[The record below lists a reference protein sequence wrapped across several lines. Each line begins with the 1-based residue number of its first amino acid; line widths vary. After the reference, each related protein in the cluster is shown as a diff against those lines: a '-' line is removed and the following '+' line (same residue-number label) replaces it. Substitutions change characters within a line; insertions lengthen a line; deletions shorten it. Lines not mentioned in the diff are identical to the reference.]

1 MIKQIAKLLPTDLKI
16 KIKDLL
22 YGKSVEETYLVYKLL
37 KNRKGKKHVMI
48 DVGAHHG
55 DALLPFSENG
65 WTVFAFEPDAKNL
78 KKLKKQTANLK
89 NLVIDT
95 RAVSDTT
102 GKEVSFFTSE
112 VSAGIS
118 SMAAFHKS
126 HEETAKVKTVR
137 LSDFCAKNAVNNV
150 DFLKI
155 DTEGFDLFVLK
166 GFDWEKQAHPDYI
179 VTEFEDGKTM
189 PLGYTFVQQC
199 AFLEDKGYQLLISEF
214 HPIIAYGK
222 RHKWKR
228 FTTSIQSIQDEKAWG
243 NIIATKP
250 ENFPDLLNM
259 AKKFGK
265 TETH

>member
-1 MIKQIAKLLPTDLKI
+1 MIKTIGKFIPTDLKI
-16 KIKDLL
+16 MIKDIL

-37 KNRKGKKHVMI
+37 KNRNGKKHIMI

-55 DALLPFSENG
+55 DALMPFAEND
-65 WTVFAFEPDAKNL
+65 WTIYAFEPDTKNL
-78 KKLKKQTANLK
+78 KTLKSQVAGLK
-89 NLVIDT
+89 NIIIDT

-102 GKEVSFFTSE
+102 GKEVSFFTSD

-118 SMAAFHKS
+118 SMAAFHES
-126 HEETAKVKTVR
+126 HQESNKVKTIR
-137 LSDFCAKNAVNNV
+137 LTDFCKEQDIKKI

-166 GFDWEKQAHPDYI
+166 GFDWENQVHPEYI

-189 PLGYTFVQQC
+189 PLGYTFVEQC
-199 AFLEDKGYQLLISEF
+199 IFLEERGYRLLISEW
-214 HPIIAYGK
+214 HPIVEYGK

-228 FTTSIQSIQDEKAWG
+228 FTTSKKSITDKKAWG
-243 NIIATKP
+243 NIIATKA
-250 ENFPDLLNM
+250 ENYPQLLEM